1 MNNNEIDSK
10 SIPRIELNLRS
21 NKYDIETLE
30 KNVDYINMKTCVNT
44 QILTAEFCVK
54 YILNEDYMSCIE
66 DTYCIDKGYVLRRQP
81 HLTNEDIMREY
92 AKINNGDGYEHGI

>member
-1 MNNNEIDSK
+1 MNNNGIDSK
-10 SIPRIELNLRS
+10 GIPRIELNLRS

>member
-1 MNNNEIDSK
+1 
-10 SIPRIELNLRS
+10 
-21 NKYDIETLE
+21 
-30 KNVDYINMKTCVNT
+30 
-44 QILTAEFCVK
+44 
-54 YILNEDYMSCIE
+54 MSCIE

>member
-1 MNNNEIDSK
+1 MNNNGIDSK
-10 SIPRIELNLRS
+10 GIPRIELNLRS

-66 DTYCIDKGYVLRRQP
+66 DIYCIDKGYVLRRQP